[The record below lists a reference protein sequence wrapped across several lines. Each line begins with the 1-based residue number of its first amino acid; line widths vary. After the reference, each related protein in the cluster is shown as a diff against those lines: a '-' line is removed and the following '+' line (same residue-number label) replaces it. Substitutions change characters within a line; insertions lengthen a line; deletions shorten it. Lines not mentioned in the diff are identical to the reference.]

1 VIAKKLQILIFAHSI
16 RIFVA
21 MQLRKLKG
29 ILSWFFISLLAVG
42 MADFSLHVL
51 THEHA
56 QSHQLEHVDC
66 DHVTGIQ
73 KGAKTISASE
83 KECVIC
89 GHFVMHTVSAV
100 TDLADVPETLFSAIT
115 VSFPTYQLISNKL
128 PSAFLRGPPAV

>member
-1 VIAKKLQILIFAHSI
+1 LQILIFAHSI

-21 MQLRKLKG
+21 MQLRKLKV
-29 ILSWFFISLLAVG
+29 IISWFFISLLALG
-42 MADFSLHVL
+42 MADFSLHAL

-56 QSHQLEHVDC
+56 QSHQLEHIDC

-89 GHFVMHTVSAV
+89 GHFVIHTVSVVADLEAV
-100 TDLADVPETLFSAIT
+100 PLPGFSDIPVA
-115 VSFPTYQLISNKL
+115 FPTYQL
-128 PSAFLRGPPAV
+128 